1 MRCRNM
7 ARHRE
12 SLTHNSNL
20 LDVVVCSDVVV
31 DVVVCSVV
39 VVAVVL
45 VLVVPTGGSDGC
57 LEGAGVGCERKKVQ
71 RKI

>member
-1 MRCRNM
+1 
-7 ARHRE
+7 
-12 SLTHNSNL
+12 
-20 LDVVVCSDVVV
+20 VVV

-39 VVAVVL
+39 VVADVL